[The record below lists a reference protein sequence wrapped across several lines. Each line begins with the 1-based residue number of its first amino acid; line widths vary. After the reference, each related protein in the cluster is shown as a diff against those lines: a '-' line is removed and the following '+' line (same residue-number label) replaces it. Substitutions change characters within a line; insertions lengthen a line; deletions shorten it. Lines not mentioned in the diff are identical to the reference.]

1 MRKNKAMR
9 AAGGMLIATLL
20 STSIVSGTYAKY
32 VTSDSGSDTARV
44 AKFGVVVTADG
55 NLFADTYKRTS
66 NTPGA
71 SGDSTGANVLSVV
84 SSAITGATTDH
95 NGVDGINK
103 VVAPGTK
110 NDEGLTFT
118 VTGKPEVAVKVE
130 FAIADGSSDIWLG
143 AGTYPNM
150 TNGDVFDDEF
160 VSADVFNATAYYP
173 IKYTLTK
180 GGTAVVNG
188 GTLKDV
194 LDALDS
200 YASVT
205 YPANTDLST
214 VLGEFN
220 LTWEWEFGEET
231 GVSGKDKED
240 TLLGD
245 LAADGIAETG
255 SVGKAIKAVN
265 DVEAGTL
272 TAPTAGTGV
281 TAVDGQY
288 NLNANLG
295 LTITVTQVD

>member
-32 VTSDSGSDTARV
+32 VTEDSGSDTARV

-55 NLFADTYKRTS
+55 DLFSDTYKTTA
-66 NTPGA
+66 NTPGVSADNKADAA
-71 SGDSTGANVLSVV
+71 SLSVV
-84 SSAITGATTDH
+84 SAAYASG
-95 NGVDGINK
+95 NGVDGTDH

-110 NDEGLTFT
+110 NTDGLTFT